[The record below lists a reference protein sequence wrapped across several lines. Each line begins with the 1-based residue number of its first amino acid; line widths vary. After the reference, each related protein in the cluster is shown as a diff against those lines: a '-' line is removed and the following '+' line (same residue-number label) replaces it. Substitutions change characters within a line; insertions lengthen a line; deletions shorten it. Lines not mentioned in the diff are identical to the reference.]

1 MKKLTGI
8 LAGLSLLFVIVGVLY
23 GYLYGYI
30 VHGGIGLVL
39 RSPSTQHTTNVS
51 LNNRSAEP
59 IIIRNKQ
66 ISLSCGRNR

>member
-39 RSPSTQHTTNVS
+39 FLVMWVLLFATAVS
-51 LNNRSAEP
+51 LVTWGIVEVVR
-59 IIIRNKQ
+59 
-66 ISLSCGRNR
+66 RNRP